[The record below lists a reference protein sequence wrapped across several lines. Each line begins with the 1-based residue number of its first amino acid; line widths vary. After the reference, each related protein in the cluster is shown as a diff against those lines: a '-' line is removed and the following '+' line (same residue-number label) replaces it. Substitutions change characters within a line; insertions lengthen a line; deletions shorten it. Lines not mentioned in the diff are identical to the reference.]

1 MLETVGLV
9 RPNATEYRRCESEEE
24 GEMKTTVDAGEFRTG
39 QRTQWNTA
47 ASGWKRWSP
56 LIEKGA
62 APVSERLLELAS
74 VAPGQS
80 VLDVATGY
88 GEPALTAAKRV
99 GPEGEVVATDIAA
112 EMLEF
117 GRERAAAAGLENV
130 RFVETDAASLD
141 FSEGSFDAGLSRWG
155 IIFEPEPEAAAARIR
170 TFLKPG
176 ARMAISSW
184 GPIDRVPMFALTIGT
199 LMKRLQVPPP
209 PPGTPGPLAR
219 PTPDAIAGLLEG
231 GGFSNVEVEDI
242 DVVWEYSS
250 PDEFVACLRDV
261 APPITALLAEYPQQ
275 VRDEAWAAITE
286 AARERAG
293 GDGPFELSNKALLA
307 VGEASDVRAR

>member
-275 VRDEAWAAITE
+275 VQDEAWAAITE

-293 GDGPFELSNKALLA
+293 GDGPFELSNQALLA
-307 VGEASDVRAR
+307 VGEA